1 MPGRCAVVYFDG
13 ETGAVADVK
22 GGAERVPVAGQGPR
36 ERVGRE
42 LGELFGKAQGSELR
56 MGPSEWKY

>member
-1 MPGRCAVVYFDG
+1 MYFDG

-22 GGAERVPVAGQGPR
+22 GQSVCRWQDR

-42 LGELFGKAQGSELR
+42 LGELFGEAQGSELR